1 MNTKGDDN
9 PDVLPSLLLY
19 EGRKDITNQGEKMTR
34 KKEVQEVRKLIDDT
48 LAQIRL
54 HIPGFANG
62 ISGKTIGGKAE
73 VGALID
79 ETTRQIAKLRRKT

>member
-1 MNTKGDDN
+1 MNTKGDN
-9 PDVLPSLLLY
+9 NTDVLPSLLLY
-19 EGRKDITNQGEKMTR
+19 EGRKDITNQGEKMTK

-62 ISGKTIGGKAE
+62 ISGTTIGGKAE

-79 ETTRQIAKLRRKT
+79 ETTRQIAKLRRIG

>member
-1 MNTKGDDN
+1 MTD
-9 PDVLPSLLLY
+9 DVLPSLLLY

-79 ETTRQIAKLRRKT
+79 ETTRQITKMRRIG

>member
-1 MNTKGDDN
+1 MTK
-9 PDVLPSLLLY
+9 
-19 EGRKDITNQGEKMTR
+19 
-34 KKEVQEVRKLIDDT
+34 KKEVREVRELIDDT

-54 HIPGFANG
+54 HIPDFANG

-79 ETTRQIAKLRRKT
+79 ETKRQIANLR

>member
-1 MNTKGDDN
+1 
-9 PDVLPSLLLY
+9 
-19 EGRKDITNQGEKMTR
+19 MTE
-34 KKEVQEVRKLIDDT
+34 KKEVREVRELIDDT

-62 ISGKTIGGKAE
+62 ISATTMEEKSD

-79 ETTRQIAKLRRKT
+79 ETTHQIAHLRRRV

>member
-1 MNTKGDDN
+1 
-9 PDVLPSLLLY
+9 
-19 EGRKDITNQGEKMTR
+19 MTE
-34 KKEVQEVRKLIDDT
+34 KKEVQEVRELIDDT

-73 VGALID
+73 V
-79 ETTRQIAKLRRKT
+79 ER

>member
-1 MNTKGDDN
+1 MTD
-9 PDVLPSLLLY
+9 DVLPSLLLY

-79 ETTRQIAKLRRKT
+79 ETKRQIATLRIKA

>member
-1 MNTKGDDN
+1 M
-9 PDVLPSLLLY
+9 
-19 EGRKDITNQGEKMTR
+19 DITNQGEKMTK
-34 KKEVQEVRKLIDDT
+34 KKEVQEVRELIDDT

-79 ETTRQIAKLRRKT
+79 ETTRQIAKLRRIG

>member
-1 MNTKGDDN
+1 MTK
-9 PDVLPSLLLY
+9 
-19 EGRKDITNQGEKMTR
+19 

-62 ISGKTIGGKAE
+62 ISGTTIGGKAE

-79 ETTRQIAKLRRKT
+79 ETKRQIANLR